1 MHAWPGSAP
10 QVSAGIRHLGLFPT
24 SVGFYPH
31 EERGKGGAQWMG
43 HCQRGIHGSGHA
55 FSAWVAAGCKAP
67 PVGMLGG
74 STGPAART
82 AAAIVGMYT
91 EEIHGAPSLCC
102 MDVIRLL
109 DRWCGGTCDPHVQT
123 LSTCTLWH
131 SVHCCA

>member
-55 FSAWVAAGCKAP
+55 FSAWVAAGAKHRQWGCLVVLQDLLRALLP
-67 PVGMLGG
+67 RLLGC
-74 STGPAART
+74 TRRK
-82 AAAIVGMYT
+82 YT
-91 EEIHGAPSLCC
+91 ERPA
-102 MDVIRLL
+102 
-109 DRWCGGTCDPHVQT
+109 
-123 LSTCTLWH
+123 
-131 SVHCCA
+131 SVAWMSYVC